1 MYHWVKSNQ
10 LITRSDLSFLTI
22 HEYVNGLADFTGEI
36 GRLAVMYASERQIP
50 PVQVIQQLDI
60 VIYDYIT
67 KLNILNNNS
76 YFKKMDMIAMNAKKV
91 DDIIYEMTLLQMNGK
106 VYRLMPNNEPM
117 PGASDKNNNTNDD
130 TDL

>member
-1 MYHWVKSNQ
+1 
-10 LITRSDLSFLTI
+10 LITKSDLPILTI

-36 GRLAVMYASERQIP
+36 GRLAVMYASERQIA
-50 PVQVIQQLDI
+50 PVQLIQQLDI

-76 YFKKMDMIAMNAKKV
+76 YFKKMDMISMNAKKV

-117 PGASDKNNNTNDD
+117 PGTSEKNNNNTNDD

>member
-1 MYHWVKSNQ
+1 M
-10 LITRSDLSFLTI
+10 ITKSDLPILTI

-36 GRLAVMYASERQIP
+36 GRLAVMYASERQIA
-50 PVQVIQQLDI
+50 PVQLIQQLDI

-76 YFKKMDMIAMNAKKV
+76 YFKKMDMISMNAKKI

-117 PGASDKNNNTNDD
+117 PGTSEKNNNNTNDD